1 MDSSWALL
9 AGQETWILIL
19 DGHAAIG
26 LAGASMGE
34 VIFVGG
40 DRTSI
45 EVGPNGLSG
54 LIAYP
59 GPDPIES
66 LLQNLREHPARTTLP
81 VAPAVPQ
88 FSDFIEV
95 RT

>member
-1 MDSSWALL
+1 M
-9 AGQETWILIL
+9 L

-26 LAGASMGE
+26 LAVASIGGA
-34 VIFVGG
+34 IYVGG

-59 GPDPIES
+59 GPDPIDS
-66 LLQNLREHPARTTLP
+66 LLENLSEQSTSLTTRVALP
-81 VAPAVPQ
+81 VPQ
-88 FSDFIEV
+88 SVGFVGEW
-95 RT
+95 T